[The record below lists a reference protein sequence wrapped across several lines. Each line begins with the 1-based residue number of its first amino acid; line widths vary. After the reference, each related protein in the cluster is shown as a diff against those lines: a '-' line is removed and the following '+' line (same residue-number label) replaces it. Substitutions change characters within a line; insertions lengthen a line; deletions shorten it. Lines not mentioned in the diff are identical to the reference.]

1 MQFGI
6 CLLSCVPLLKSPKF
20 WGELVSEL
28 LFGEHFEV
36 IGRQGVFAKIH
47 MAYDSYEGWID
58 LRQTVPINLDE
69 FKRLNE
75 AVPAVSLDAVTF
87 IQMDNHTVMVLRGSS
102 LPFYANGEFC
112 VGGRSFSFL
121 GNVRKPDRRIASE
134 ELFDVALSY
143 LNSPYRWGG
152 RTPFGIDCASFV
164 QIVYKVFGVCLPRET
179 SHQKEEGRE
188 IGALTDAQVGDLA
201 FFRSISEGLPHVG
214 ILLGNE
220 IIHACGTVRIDS
232 IDKSGIFNRTIQ
244 KHTYR
249 LTGISRIAEIF

>member
-20 WGELVSEL
+20 WGELASEL

-36 IGRQGVFAKIH
+36 LDIQGVFAKVR

-58 LRQTVPINLDE
+58 LRQTVPIDLDE
-69 FKRLNE
+69 FKRLNK
-75 AVPAVSLDAVTF
+75 AVPAISLDAVTF
-87 IQMDNHTVMVLRGSS
+87 THMDDHTVMVLRGSS

-121 GNVRKPDRRIASE
+121 GNVRKPDRRMAPG
-134 ELFDVALSY
+134 ELFNVALSY

-164 QIVYKVFGVCLPRET
+164 QIVFKAFGVCLPRET
-179 SHQKEEGRE
+179 YHQKEEGRE
-188 IGALTDAQVGDLA
+188 IGSLIDAQVGDLG

-214 ILLGNE
+214 ILLGDK
-220 IIHACGTVRIDS
+220 IIHTCGTVRIDS
-232 IDKSGIFNRTIQ
+232 IDKAGIFNRTIQ

-249 LTGISRIAEIF
+249 LIGIRRIAEVF